1 MGKNSLNQIKVSRP
15 KIIKL
20 SAGNVMRFLRKKEVG
35 KKWKFGEVY
44 FSKIKFK
51 KIKAWKFHLKTTL
64 NLTVVVGKV
73 KFVFYSPKT
82 KHFKSIVAKEKKY
95 SRIIIPPKIW
105 FGFKGLSRKESLILS
120 LTNFLHNSKEI
131 LRRDINHIKFNW

>member
-1 MGKNSLNQIKVSRP
+1 MVKNFVKKVKTKSL
-15 KIIKL
+15 KIIK
-20 SAGNVMRFLRKKEVG
+20 SPKGDIVRILRKNDLKNWNFQEA
-35 KKWKFGEVY
+35 Y
-44 FSKIKFK
+44 LSKIKFR
-51 KIKAWKFHLKTTL
+51 KIKAWKFHSKMCL
-64 NLTVVVGKV
+64 NLIVLSGKV

>member
-73 KFVFYSPKT
+73 KFVFYSPNK
-82 KHFKSIVAKEKKY
+82 KFFKIVTIGEKKF
-95 SRIIIPPKIW
+95 SKLVVPPKVW
-105 FGFKGLSRKESLILS
+105 FGFKGMSKKESIIMN
-120 LTNFLHNSKEI
+120 LTNLPHNKKEV
-131 LRRDINHIKFNW
+131 LRCKKNEIKFKW